1 MRPPKDGAVTDTS
14 RITVSGHQMDV
25 GDALREYAT
34 TQLANLASKYFGGAE
49 DMVATFNRTGNG
61 GFMCSVRVHS
71 GRNMYFD
78 GKAEGREAHAAF
90 NEALEHVAK
99 QLRRTK
105 REQREDK
112 PVNPTKE
119 GLL

>member
-1 MRPPKDGAVTDTS
+1 MRPPKDVEATDTS

-34 TQLANLASKYFGGAE
+34 TQLANLAGKFFGGAE
-49 DMVATFNRTGNG
+49 DMVATFNKTGNG
-61 GFMCSVRVHS
+61 GFLCSVRVHA
-71 GRNMYFD
+71 GRSYFD
-78 GKAEGREAHAAF
+78 GKAEAREPHAAF

-99 QLRRTK
+99 QLRRLK
-105 REQREDK
+105 RELREDK
-112 PVNPTKE
+112 AVNPTKE